1 MSKLIAM
8 VATAVMIDGQRTV
21 IQPGEELP
29 ELPKHDVQELTASGA
44 AVDPAKIASA
54 DEAVALTRAAAARH
68 FEKEREAVQAATA
81 SAQGEDAADQ
91 ARNPGKPGKPGN
103 PAKAGASTRK

>member
-8 VATAVMIDGQRTV
+8 VATAVMIGGQRTV

-29 ELPKHDVQELTASGA
+29 ELPQHDVQELTASGA
-44 AVDPAKIASA
+44 AVDPAKVKDA
-54 DEAVALTRAAAARH
+54 EAAAELTRVAAGRH

-81 SAQGEDAADQ
+81 STQGDGATTGQAATS
-91 ARNPGKPGKPGN
+91 ATSAKPATSGK
-103 PAKAGASTRK
+103 RR

>member
-29 ELPKHDVQELTASGA
+29 ELPQHDVQELTGSGA
-44 AVDPAKIASA
+44 AVDPAKVKDA
-54 DEAVALTRAAAARH
+54 EAAAELTRVAAGRH
-68 FEKEREAVQAATA
+68 FEKEREAVKAAAASTQGEGTTGQAAT
-81 SAQGEDAADQ
+81 SATS
-91 ARNPGKPGKPGN
+91 
-103 PAKAGASTRK
+103 AKTATSSKRR